1 MSLSKRLI
9 FFMTIPALA
18 LVSCGGAED
27 VSTPTTA
34 AAATGGVATTAASP
48 TNPEPTTE
56 TTDTTATTTTTVV
69 ASSGN
74 GEIELVFDDGRSWTF
89 EGVCTY
95 TPDNSGP
102 ASALWNIEG
111 EAADGSAFNAI
122 MAFPFD
128 PAKTTPVL
136 IGTIVDA
143 EENVFVVAESE
154 DVSEGSKLILNLG
167 LYDNVFRTVGD
178 PMDLTATATC
188 DL

>member
-1 MSLSKRLI
+1 MSLSKRLV
-9 FFMTIPALA
+9 FFMTISALA

-27 VSTPTTA
+27 GSTTTTV
-34 AAATGGVATTAASP
+34 AATGGVVTTAAVPSS
-48 TNPEPTTE
+48 PEPTTE
-56 TTDTTATTTTTVV
+56 ETDTTAATTTTTVA

-74 GEIELVFDDGRSWTF
+74 GQIELVFDDGRSWTF

-95 TPDNSGP
+95 TPDNTGP
-102 ASALWNIEG
+102 ASALWNIDG
-111 EAADGSAFNAI
+111 EAADGSTIIAI

-167 LYDNVFRTVGD
+167 LYDDVFRTVGD
-178 PMDLTATATC
+178 PMDLTATASC

>member
-18 LVSCGGAED
+18 LASCGGAED

-34 AAATGGVATTAASP
+34 SAATGGVVTTALTSTSP
-48 TNPEPTTE
+48 ETPTETTE
-56 TTDTTATTTTTVV
+56 TTAATTTTVEV
-69 ASSGN
+69 SSGN
-74 GEIELVFDDGRSWTF
+74 GPIELVFDDGRSWTF

-95 TPDNSGP
+95 TPDNTGP

-111 EAADGSAFNAI
+111 EAADGAAFNAI

-136 IGTIVDA
+136 IGTMVDA
-143 EENVFVVAESE
+143 EENVFVLVESE

-167 LYDNVFRTVGD
+167 LHDNVFRSVGD
-178 PMDLTATATC
+178 PIDVTATVTC
-188 DL
+188 EL

>member
-1 MSLSKRLI
+1 MSLHNRLV
-9 FFMTIPALA
+9 FFVTIVALA
-18 LVSCGGAED
+18 LAACGGAED
-27 VSTPTTA
+27 GSTTTTA
-34 AAATGGVATTAASP
+34 AAGAVVTTTAAPS
-48 TNPEPTTE
+48 NPEPTIE
-56 TTDTTATTTTTVV
+56 TTDTTAATATTAAA

-74 GEIELVFDDGRSWTF
+74 GPIELVLDDGRSWTF

-95 TPDNSGP
+95 TPDNTGP

-136 IGTIVDA
+136 IGTMVDA
-143 EENVFVVAESE
+143 EENVFVLIEAE

-167 LYDNVFRTVGD
+167 LHDNPFRSFDD
-178 PMDLTATATC
+178 PIDVTATATC